1 MSLLGQHAAVKNH
14 ENHLV
19 YLEKVLQRL
28 QENHMK
34 FNIEVI
40 YLGFVLTPE
49 GRKPGWDKLKAIKAA
64 HPPTDMKV
72 VRSFIGLCNL
82 QFLRKHIKNFATISE
97 PLTKLTR
104 KDSGYN
110 GGQLPTDA
118 INAFLELKKRLMTD
132 PVVANPRT
140 DQKYVLITDAST
152 GMDTIIGRF
161 GAILT
166 QVDEKNLYHVIKF
179 GSRQLRDH

>member
-1 MSLLGQHAAVKNH
+1 M
-14 ENHLV
+14 
-19 YLEKVLQRL
+19 
-28 QENHMK
+28 
-34 FNIEVI
+34 
-40 YLGFVLTPE
+40 
-49 GRKPGWDKLKAIKAA
+49 
-64 HPPTDMKV
+64 
-72 VRSFIGLCNL
+72 

-110 GGQLPTDA
+110 GGHLPTDA
-118 INAFLELKKRLMTD
+118 LNAFLELKKRLMKD

-140 DQKYVLITDAST
+140 DQKYVLITDAFT
-152 GMDTIIGRF
+152 GMDTIIGGF

-166 QVDEKNLYHVIKF
+166 QVDEKNQYHVIKF